1 MTKMPIYY
9 AHELGVDLC
18 LEIALFFFEA
28 RRNRGFSIADAAA
41 KADFPLMMWMSWKRG
56 AAVMILQKSPNLLE
70 LYQLKMPM
78 IPSNFKNMPIE
89 ISEKYFAC

>member
-18 LEIALFFFEA
+18 LEIALFLA
-28 RRNRGFSIADAAA
+28 RRNRGLSIAEAAA
-41 KADFPLMMWMSWKRG
+41 KSGLSVNDVDELETRGGRYDFAK
-56 AAVMILQKSPNLLE
+56 ITNLLE

-78 IPSNFKNMPIE
+78 IPSNFKNMPTE

>member
-28 RRNRGFSIADAAA
+28 RRNRGLSIAEAAA

-56 AAVMILQKSPNLLE
+56 AAVMILQKSPTCWNC
-70 LYQLKMPM
+70 
-78 IPSNFKNMPIE
+78 
-89 ISEKYFAC
+89 IS

>member
-28 RRNRGFSIADAAA
+28 RRNRGLSIAEAAA
-41 KADFPLMMWMSWKRG
+41 KSHERS
-56 AAVMILQKSPNLLE
+56 VQQSLL
-70 LYQLKMPM
+70 
-78 IPSNFKNMPIE
+78 
-89 ISEKYFAC
+89 

>member
-1 MTKMPIYY
+1 MLKRLQESGLSVNDVD
-9 AHELGVDLC
+9 EL
-18 LEIALFFFEA
+18 ET
-28 RRNRGFSIADAAA
+28 RGGRYDFA
-41 KADFPLMMWMSWKRG
+41 K
-56 AAVMILQKSPNLLE
+56 ITNLLE

>member
-1 MTKMPIYY
+1 MWRVTMTKMPIYY

-28 RRNRGFSIADAAA
+28 RRNRGLSVNDVDELETRGGRYDFA
-41 KADFPLMMWMSWKRG
+41 K
-56 AAVMILQKSPNLLE
+56 ITNLLE

>member
-28 RRNRGFSIADAAA
+28 RRNR
-41 KADFPLMMWMSWKRG
+41 PLH
-56 AAVMILQKSPNLLE
+56 
-70 LYQLKMPM
+70 
-78 IPSNFKNMPIE
+78 
-89 ISEKYFAC
+89 C

>member
-28 RRNRGFSIADAAA
+28 RRNRGLS
-41 KADFPLMMWMSWKRG
+41 LLKR
-56 AAVMILQKSPNLLE
+56 LQKRT
-70 LYQLKMPM
+70 
-78 IPSNFKNMPIE
+78 FR
-89 ISEKYFAC
+89 